1 MAGMT
6 RQFIGAIAVW
16 GILLS
21 AAGQGPAPAIQPW
34 TAKSRLQA
42 EGQVAAKLDAMRAQ
56 AGLPKLRRVQ
66 PSVAE
71 AQLVCTAARTENT
84 VHDPAFGGL
93 ETYVTR
99 DLSAETE
106 PLRVIAFGT
115 SEDAKGGSRY
125 RVYSDKDWPRYS
137 VVVELNR
144 NSTSD
149 SPLYTVGVARRQS
162 TSMEL
167 LGHSS
172 FDSPHQDSTDWRKQV
187 DPGCRAERP

>member
-6 RQFIGAIAVW
+6 RQFIGTIAIWA
-16 GILLS
+16 ILLS
-21 AAGQGPAPAIQPW
+21 AAGQSPAPAGQPW
-34 TAKSRLQA
+34 TTKLRLQA
-42 EGQVAAKLDAMRAQ
+42 EDRVAAKLDAMRAA

-71 AQLVCTAARTENT
+71 AQLVCTAARTEKP

-106 PLRVIAFGT
+106 PLRIIAFGT
-115 SEDAKGGSRY
+115 SEDAQGGSRY

-149 SPLYTVGVARRQS
+149 SSLYTVGVARRQS
-162 TSMEL
+162 TLMEF
-167 LGHSS
+167 LGRST
-172 FDSPHQDSTDWRKQV
+172 FDSPHQDSTDWRTQV
-187 DPGCRAERP
+187 DPACRTERP